1 MMIEAKVIAHSVA
14 HDDRGNHGPEL
25 FTLALKYPRFIHS
38 EFMTHRVFSRN
49 AASSRAIPVS
59 KMIEQVRNEPA
70 MPVYWG
76 SNKPGMQAGD
86 ELTDMDLA
94 TAKNLWID
102 AAENAAATA
111 EKMQELGLHKQVAN
125 RVLEP
130 FQIMQTVVTATEWE
144 NFFQLRISEFAQ
156 PEIKALAVAM
166 KEAMTNSTPFQMP
179 YGEYH
184 VPYVTAEERDEY
196 KSRKDWRTLCMVA
209 SARCARV
216 SYLNHDGSNPDIAKD
231 LELATKLKDAYHA
244 SPFEHVARP
253 LDLRDMPRVNRNF
266 KEWTQFRAELGL

>member
-1 MMIEAKVIAHSVA
+1 MIEAKVIAHSVA

-111 EKMQELGLHKQVAN
+111 EKMQELGLHKQVVN

-196 KSRKDWRTLCMVA
+196 KSRKYWRTLCMVA

-231 LELATKLKDAYHA
+231 LDLATKLKDAYHA

-253 LDLRDMPRVNRNF
+253 LDLRDMPGVNRNF

>member
-1 MMIEAKVIAHSVA
+1 MIEAKVIAHSVA

-70 MPVYWG
+70 MPIYWG

-111 EKMQELGLHKQVAN
+111 EKMQELGLHKQVVN

-184 VPYVTAEERDEY
+184 TPYVTAEERDEY
-196 KSRKDWRTLCMVA
+196 RSRKGRRTLCMVA

-231 LELATKLKDAYHA
+231 LDLATKLKDAYHA

-253 LDLRDMPRVNRNF
+253 LDLRDMPGVNRNF

>member
-1 MMIEAKVIAHSVA
+1 MIEAKVIAHSVA
-14 HDDRGNHGPEL
+14 KDDHGNNGPEL

-59 KMIEQVRNEPA
+59 RMIEQVRNEPA
-70 MPVYWG
+70 MPIYWG

-86 ELTDMDLA
+86 ELVGTTL
-94 TAKNLWID
+94 
-102 AAENAAATA
+102 ENAQFMWHRAAQQAADIA
-111 EKMQELGLHKQVAN
+111 EQMQELGLHKQVAN

-166 KEAMTNSTPFQMP
+166 RDAMANSTPFHMP

-184 VPYVTAEERDEY
+184 VPYVTAEERDEH
-196 KSRKDWRTLCMVA
+196 KSRKDWHTLCMIA

-216 SYLNHDGSNPDIAKD
+216 SYLNHDGSNPDIVKD
-231 LELATKLKDAYHA
+231 LELATKLKDSNHA

-253 LDLRDMPRVNRNF
+253 WHISDSPEVVRNF
-266 KEWTQFRAELGL
+266 RGWTQFRAEIGL

>member
-1 MMIEAKVIAHSVA
+1 MIEAKVVAHSVA
-14 HDDRGNHGPEL
+14 HDDHGNHGPEL
-25 FTLALKYPRFIHS
+25 FTLAIKYPRFIHS

-59 KMIEQVRNEPA
+59 KMIEQVRNDPA
-70 MPVYWG
+70 MPIYWG
-76 SNKPGMQAGD
+76 SNKPGMQAGE
-86 ELTDMDLA
+86 ELVDNDLA
-94 TAKNLWID
+94 MVKNLWLD

-130 FQIMQTVVTATEWE
+130 FQIMQTVVTATEWD
-144 NFFQLRISEFAQ
+144 NYFMLRISEFAQ

-166 KEAMTNSTPFQMP
+166 KEAMDSSTPRQTP

-184 VPYVTAEERDEY
+184 VPFVTDEERDEF
-196 KSRKDWRTLCMVA
+196 KARKDWKTLCLVA

-216 SYLNHDGSNPDIAKD
+216 SYLNHDGTNPDIAKD
-231 LELATKLKDAYHA
+231 IELATKLKDAYHA

-253 LDLRDMPRVNRNF
+253 LDLLDIQGVNRNF
-266 KEWTQFRAELGL
+266 KEWAQFRAELGL

>member
-1 MMIEAKVIAHSVA
+1 MIEAKVIAHSVA
-14 HDDRGNHGPEL
+14 HDDRGNHGPEI

-70 MPVYWG
+70 MPIYWG

-86 ELTDMDLA
+86 ELLDTDLA
-94 TAKNLWID
+94 AAKNLWID

-144 NFFQLRISEFAQ
+144 NFFYLRISEFAQ

-166 KEAMTNSTPFQMP
+166 KEAMTESTPFQMP

-184 VPYVTAEERDEY
+184 LPYVTAEERDEY
-196 KSRKDWRTLCMVA
+196 KARKDWRTLCMVA

-216 SYLNHDGSNPDIAKD
+216 SYLNHDGSNPDIQKD
-231 LELATKLKDAYHA
+231 LDLATKLKDAHHA

-253 LDLRDMPRVNRNF
+253 WDLRDLPGVVRNL
-266 KEWTQFRAELGL
+266 KEWTQFRAEIGL

>member
-1 MMIEAKVIAHSVA
+1 MIEAKVIAHSVA
-14 HDDRGNHGPEL
+14 HDDRGNHGPEI

-70 MPVYWG
+70 MPIYWG

-86 ELTDMDLA
+86 ELLDTDLA
-94 TAKNLWID
+94 AAKNLWID

-144 NFFQLRISEFAQ
+144 NFFYLRISEFAQ

-231 LELATKLKDAYHA
+231 LDLATKLKDAYHA

-253 LDLRDMPRVNRNF
+253 LDLRDMPGVNRNF

>member
-1 MMIEAKVIAHSVA
+1 MIEAKVIAHSVA
-14 HDDRGNHGPEL
+14 HDDRGNHGPEI

-70 MPVYWG
+70 MPIYWG

-86 ELTDMDLA
+86 ELLDTDLA
-94 TAKNLWID
+94 AAKNLWID

-144 NFFQLRISEFAQ
+144 NFFYLRISEFAQ

-166 KEAMTNSTPFQMP
+166 KEAMTESTPFQMP

-184 VPYVTAEERDEY
+184 LPYVTAEERDEY
-196 KSRKDWRTLCMVA
+196 KARKDWRTLCMVA

-231 LELATKLKDAYHA
+231 LDLATKLKDAYHA

-253 LDLRDMPRVNRNF
+253 LDLRDMPGVNRNF

>member
-1 MMIEAKVIAHSVA
+1 MIEAKVIAHSVA

-111 EKMQELGLHKQVAN
+111 EKMQELGLHKQVVN

-231 LELATKLKDAYHA
+231 LDLATKLKDAYHA

>member
-1 MMIEAKVIAHSVA
+1 MIEAKVIAHSVA

-111 EKMQELGLHKQVAN
+111 EKMQELGLHKQVVN

-231 LELATKLKDAYHA
+231 LDLATKLKDAYHA

-253 LDLRDMPRVNRNF
+253 LDLRDMPGVNRNF
-266 KEWTQFRAELGL
+266 KEWTQFRAEIGL

>member
-1 MMIEAKVIAHSVA
+1 MIEAKVIAHSVA

-70 MPVYWG
+70 MPIYWG

-111 EKMQELGLHKQVAN
+111 EKMQELGLHKQVVN

-130 FQIMQTVVTATEWE
+130 FQIMQTVVTATEWA
-144 NFFQLRISEFAQ
+144 NYFMLRISEFAQ

-231 LELATKLKDAYHA
+231 LDLATKLKDAYHA

-253 LDLRDMPRVNRNF
+253 LDLRDMPGVNRNF

>member
-1 MMIEAKVIAHSVA
+1 MIEAKVIAHSVA

-111 EKMQELGLHKQVAN
+111 EKTQELGLHKQVVN

-231 LELATKLKDAYHA
+231 LDLATKLKDAYHA

-253 LDLRDMPRVNRNF
+253 LDLRDMPGVNRNF

>member
-1 MMIEAKVIAHSVA
+1 MIEAKVIAHSVA
-14 HDDRGNHGPEL
+14 YDDRGSHGPEL

-70 MPVYWG
+70 MPLYWG
-76 SNKPGMQAGD
+76 SNKPGMQAGA
-86 ELTDMDLA
+86 ELPLEDIGIAISMW
-94 TAKNLWID
+94 KS
-102 AAENAAATA
+102 AAENAAVIA
-111 EKMQELGLHKQVAN
+111 EQMQVLGLHKQVVN
-125 RVLEP
+125 RILEP
-130 FQIMQTVVTATEWE
+130 FQTMQTIVTSTDWD
-144 NFFQLRISEFAQ
+144 NFFNQRISEFAQ
-156 PEIKALAVAM
+156 PEIKALATKMYKAM
-166 KEAMTNSTPFQMP
+166 ANSTPVQIP

-184 VPYVTAEERDEY
+184 LPYITTDEREEYR
-196 KSRKDWRTLCMVA
+196 SSKDWRTLCMVA

-231 LELATKLKDAYHA
+231 LDLATKLKNANHA

-253 LDLRDMPRVNRNF
+253 LDRLDLPDATRNF
-266 KEWTQFRAELGL
+266 RGWAQFRAEIGL

>member
-1 MMIEAKVIAHSVA
+1 MIEAKVIAHSVA

-253 LDLRDMPRVNRNF
+253 LDLRDMPGVNRNF

>member
-1 MMIEAKVIAHSVA
+1 MIEAKVIAHSVA

-111 EKMQELGLHKQVAN
+111 EKMQELGLHKQVVN

-231 LELATKLKDAYHA
+231 LDLATKLKDAYHA

-253 LDLRDMPRVNRNF
+253 LDLRDMPGVNRNF

>member
-1 MMIEAKVIAHSVA
+1 MIEAKVIAHSVA
-14 HDDRGNHGPEL
+14 HDDRGNHGPEI

-102 AAENAAATA
+102 AAENAVATA
-111 EKMQELGLHKQVAN
+111 EKMQELGLHKQVVN

-231 LELATKLKDAYHA
+231 LDLATKLKDAYHA

-253 LDLRDMPRVNRNF
+253 LDLRDMPGVNRNF

>member
-1 MMIEAKVIAHSVA
+1 MIEAKVIAHSVA

-70 MPVYWG
+70 RPVYWG

-111 EKMQELGLHKQVAN
+111 EKMQELGLHKQVVN

-184 VPYVTAEERDEY
+184 VPYVTAEERDKY

-231 LELATKLKDAYHA
+231 LDLATKLKDAYHA

-253 LDLRDMPRVNRNF
+253 LDLRDMPGVNKNF

>member
-1 MMIEAKVIAHSVA
+1 MIEAKVIAHSVA

-70 MPVYWG
+70 MPIYWG

-86 ELTDMDLA
+86 ELQG
-94 TAKNLWID
+94 TAL
-102 AAENAAATA
+102 ENAKFWWLKAAQQAADVA
-111 EKMQELGLHKQVAN
+111 ESMAKDGLHKQVAN

-130 FQIMQTVVTATEWE
+130 FQIMQTVVTATEWA
-144 NFFQLRISEFAQ
+144 NYFMLRISEFAQ

-166 KEAMTNSTPFQMP
+166 KEAMDSSTPRQTA

-184 VPYVTAEERDEY
+184 TPFVTDEEREEF
-196 KSRKDWRTLCMVA
+196 KARKDWKTLCLVA

-231 LELATKLKDAYHA
+231 IELATKLKDAFHA

-253 LDLRDMPRVNRNF
+253 LDLRDMPGVNRNF
-266 KEWTQFRAELGL
+266 KEWTQFRAELSL

>member
-1 MMIEAKVIAHSVA
+1 MIEAKVIAHSVA

-70 MPVYWG
+70 IPIYWG

-86 ELTDMDLA
+86 ELVD
-94 TAKNLWID
+94 TAL
-102 AAENAAATA
+102 ENAQFMWHRAAQQAADIA
-111 EKMQELGLHKQVAN
+111 EQMQELGLHKQVAN

-130 FQIMQTVVTATEWE
+130 FQIMQTVVTATEWG

-216 SYLNHDGSNPDIAKD
+216 SYLNHDGSNPDIAND
-231 LELATKLKDAYHA
+231 LELAMKLKEAHHA

-253 LDLRDMPRVNRNF
+253 WDVRDLPEAVRNF
-266 KEWTQFRAELGL
+266 REWTQFRAEIGL

>member
-1 MMIEAKVIAHSVA
+1 MIEAKVIAHSVA

-59 KMIEQVRNEPA
+59 KMIEQVRNEPV

-76 SNKPGMQAGD
+76 SNKPGMQAGE
-86 ELTDMDLA
+86 ELIDDDLA
-94 TAKNLWID
+94 MAKNFWLD

-111 EKMQELGLHKQVAN
+111 EKMQELGLHKQVVN

-231 LELATKLKDAYHA
+231 LDLATKLKDAYHA

-253 LDLRDMPRVNRNF
+253 LDLRDMPGVNRNF

>member
-59 KMIEQVRNEPA
+59 KMIEQVRNKPA

-86 ELTDMDLA
+86 ELTGMDLA

-184 VPYVTAEERDEY
+184 VPYVTTEERDEY
-196 KSRKDWRTLCMVA
+196 KGRKDWRTLCMVA

-253 LDLRDMPRVNRNF
+253 WDLRDWPGGVRNF
-266 KEWTQFRAELGL
+266 REWTQFRAEIGL